1 VREAVA
7 TAKATG
13 VRSVIIADDHPLTAW
28 QITWELDVAAKDQL
42 LHGCDLAE
50 MSVDDEEPVGTCRL
64 NTGVEVVIVT

>member
-13 VRSVIIADDHPLTAW
+13 VRSVIIADDHPLTAR
-28 QITWELDVAAKDQL
+28 QITWELDVAAKDQP

-64 NTGVEVVIVT
+64 NMGVEVVIVT